1 MRYILKLSIGM
12 LKQGLEKEKILRLID
27 EKLELDHNYDDGSIL
42 GSMCT
47 EPLEFGR
54 EVYLKYLSKNLG
66 DPGLFQGTANLEK
79 EIVSELGEL
88 FGEKNVIGTLTT
100 GGSEANLIAMRIA
113 KKLRSDIKK
122 PEVVAPISAHISFD
136 KAADLLDIKL
146 RKAKLLENYELDLNH
161 YKNLINE
168 NTCGVIG
175 VAGTTSLGLIDPIE
189 KIGDLIEG
197 KNIYFHVDAAFGGF
211 VLPFL
216 KYLKYDIEP
225 WDFSVK
231 AVSSITADP
240 HKMGLGIIPTGGFL
254 VRNSKILQ
262 KTGFEIPYLA
272 GGNFK
277 HFHIVGTR
285 PGGTVISFWAIMK
298 HLGLNGYINI
308 VKRCMEKTHF
318 LSKKIAELSGVR
330 LAVQPKMNV
339 VGITTENGDSICKI
353 DEQLRKK
360 NWMLGKFEDF
370 NLIRVVVM
378 PHVKKEHLNLFI
390 EDLKEILKKIGLA

>member
-1 MRYILKLSIGM
+1 MNNSLKINIGM
-12 LKQGLEKEKILRLID
+12 LKQGLDEKKILKLID
-27 EKLELDHNYDDGSIL
+27 EKLKLDHNYYDGTIL

-54 EVYLKYLSKNLG
+54 EIYLKYLSKNLG
-66 DPGLFQGTANLEK
+66 DPGLFPGTAKLEK

-88 FGEKNVIGTLTT
+88 FGAQNITGGLTS

-113 KKLRSDIKK
+113 KKLHPDIKK
-122 PEVVAPISAHISFD
+122 PEVVTPKSAHISFD

-146 RKAKLLENYELDLNH
+146 RKARLLDNFEVDLNH
-161 YKNLINE
+161 YKELINE

-189 KIGDLIEG
+189 QIGEFIKGKKIF
-197 KNIYFHVDAAFGGF
+197 FHVDAAFGGF

-216 KYLKYDIEP
+216 KFLNYDVKP
-225 WDFSVK
+225 WDFSVEE
-231 AVSSITADP
+231 VSSITADP
-240 HKMGLGIIPTGGFL
+240 HKMGLGLIPTGGFF
-254 VRNSKILQ
+254 VRNSQILE

-277 HFHIVGTR
+277 HFQIVGTR
-285 PGGTVISFWAIMK
+285 PGGTIISFWAIMRY
-298 HLGLNGYINI
+298 LGLEGFISV
-308 VKRCMEKTHF
+308 VKRCMDNTHF
-318 LSKKIAELSGVR
+318 LSKKISEINGVK

-353 DEQLRKK
+353 DKKLREKK
-360 NWMLGKFEDF
+360 WMLGKFEDL
-370 NLIRVVVM
+370 NLIRIVVM
-378 PHVKKEHLNLFI
+378 PHIKREHLILFLK
-390 EDLKEILKKIGLA
+390 DLEKIIKNYN